1 MILPARYRPTANIA
15 FKVFKFC
22 IKLVTSFAS
31 EFATRNV
38 NSAKTACIRSHT
50 RKTYLHNTHDDIS
63 GQSFDHEGGQRAAN
77 WDDSARCFESI
88 DYRRRTRYRNFHGS
102 RNSEKSRP
110 TFLNRIVP
118 YSRGESSE
126 TGFLAT
132 RFTRGISEEGTG
144 RGLDD
149 RFAFS
154 SPRGNGQI
162 LVTRPLIDRRKL

>member
-22 IKLVTSFAS
+22 IKLVTSFRIAS

-88 DYRRRTRYRNFHGS
+88 DYRRRTRYRNFHGIRKNLVQLFSTGSFRIREGNRPKLDSS
-102 RNSEKSRP
+102 RLVSPVVFRKKGRVEALMIDSPSPR
-110 TFLNRIVP
+110 LA
-118 YSRGESSE
+118 E
-126 TGFLAT
+126 TGKF
-132 RFTRGISEEGTG
+132 
-144 RGLDD
+144 
-149 RFAFS
+149 
-154 SPRGNGQI
+154 
-162 LVTRPLIDRRKL
+162 